1 MPQDQIRE
9 TRPPRRA
16 RSEAPRPTSTQLG
29 WLRSGLREPGGKLP
43 LYDAGGQRI
52 SDRTVRSCIQ
62 NGWAEPWF
70 DNPLQPGWLVCR
82 LTPAGRIVAEG

>member
-1 MPQDQIRE
+1 MSQDQIRE
-9 TRPPRRA
+9 HRAPRRA
-16 RSEAPRPTSTQLG
+16 RADTPRPTATQIN
-29 WLRSGLREPGGKLP
+29 WLRAGLREPGGKLP
-43 LYDAGGQRI
+43 LLDEAGQRV

-70 DNPLQPGWLVCR
+70 DNPLMPGWLVCR